1 MGGGQRDRLGVG
13 PEGAAGVE
21 GSLLVC
27 RLEHR
32 MVMSATK
39 PRATAGTPRE
49 MPPII
54 KDLVELN

>member
-1 MGGGQRDRLGVG
+1 MVKGTGWGVG
-13 PEGAAGVE
+13 PEGTAGVE

-32 MVMSATK
+32 MVMSATM
-39 PRATAGTPRE
+39 PRATARTPRE